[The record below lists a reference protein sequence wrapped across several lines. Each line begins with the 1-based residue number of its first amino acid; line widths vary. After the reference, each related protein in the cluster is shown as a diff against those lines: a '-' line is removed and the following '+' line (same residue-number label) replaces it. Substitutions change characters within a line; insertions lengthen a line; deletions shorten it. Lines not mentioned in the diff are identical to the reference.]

1 MSVSLKVTAYSG
13 KESKEFQK
21 HFNAVKFCIENELS
35 YPKETSEFFKGK
47 IHGTVFDDLE
57 DISNEYILEYI
68 QNGIEVPLKTTGNK
82 WGNEIRIKV
91 SEIPSSVD
99 EIVVSLS

>member
-1 MSVSLKVTAYSG
+1 MSVSLNVTAYSS

-21 HFNAVKFCIENELS
+21 HYNAVIFCIENELS
-35 YPKETSEFFKGK
+35 FPKETSEFFKGK
-47 IHGTVFDDLE
+47 LGGDDLE
-57 DISNEYILEYI
+57 DISNEYILEHI
-68 QNGIEVPLKTTGNK
+68 QNGVEVPLKTTGDK

-99 EIVVSLS
+99 EIVVKLS

>member
-47 IHGTVFDDLE
+47 IQGDDLE

-68 QNGIEVPLKTTGNK
+68 QNGVEVPLKTTGNK

-99 EIVVSLS
+99 EIVVNLS

>member
-1 MSVSLKVTAYSG
+1 MSVSLNVTAYSS

-21 HFNAVKFCIENELS
+21 HFNAVKFCIENGLS
-35 YPKETSEFFKGK
+35 YPKETSDFFKGK
-47 IHGTVFDDLE
+47 IHGDDLE
-57 DISNEYILEYI
+57 DISNEYILEHI
-68 QNGIEVPLKTTGNK
+68 QNGVEVPLNTTGDK

-99 EIVVSLS
+99 EIVVKLF

>member
-1 MSVSLKVTAYSG
+1 MSVSLKATAYSG

-21 HFNAVKFCIENELS
+21 HYNAVKFCIENELS
-35 YPKETSEFFKGK
+35 FPKETSEFFKGK
-47 IHGTVFDDLE
+47 IHGNDLE

-68 QNGIEVPLKTTGNK
+68 QNGVEVPLRTTGDK

-99 EIVVSLS
+99 EIVVNLS

>member
-1 MSVSLKVTAYSG
+1 MSVSLNVTAYSS

-21 HFNAVKFCIENELS
+21 HYNAVKFCIENKLS
-35 YPKETSEFFKGK
+35 FPKETSEFFKGK
-47 IHGTVFDDLE
+47 LGGDDLE
-57 DISNEYILEYI
+57 DIKTDCILPYIE
-68 QNGIEVPLKTTGNK
+68 NGVQVPLKTTSDQ

-99 EIVVSLS
+99 EIVVKLS

>member
-1 MSVSLKVTAYSG
+1 MSVSLNVTAYSS

-21 HFNAVKFCIENELS
+21 HFNAVKFCIENKLS

-47 IHGTVFDDLE
+47 IHGDDLE
-57 DISNEYILEYI
+57 DISSKYILEHI
-68 QNGIEVPLKTTGNK
+68 KNGVEVPLKTTGDK

-99 EIVVSLS
+99 EIVVKLS